1 MKDKIHAK
9 WKQFW
14 ATLGI
19 RHLGTPPEEYIPS
32 PKDRCEYGFTNGYGI
47 GHTDGYGEGK
57 HEAIELCV
65 GLLYH
70 QYQVIKTFHGK
81 EAEMSLLLKNC
92 ILEIRHAQAQEMS
105 NEH

>member
-1 MKDKIHAK
+1 MHDKIHTK

-14 ATLGI
+14 STLGL
-19 RHLGTPPEEYIPS
+19 RHLGAPPEEFIPT
-32 PKDRCEYGFTNGYGI
+32 PKDRCEFGFTHGYQL
-47 GHTDGYGEGK
+47 GHADGSAEGR

-70 QYQVIKTFHGK
+70 QYQVIRTFHGK

-92 ILEIRHAQAQEMS
+92 ILEIREAQAQEM
-105 NEH
+105 EKQ